1 MKQIQSLFLKS
12 LGFISMLFVLLTL
25 QFCKTTNVSTK
36 EYENIQKEPLISYN
50 KDILP
55 MMKQKC
61 TPCHFPERGRKKMLD
76 TYVATKNNIEDILYR
91 VLLSE
96 NHEDFMPFKSKKEP
110 LTEAEIKLMKKWVST
125 GMSE

>member
-1 MKQIQSLFLKS
+1 
-12 LGFISMLFVLLTL
+12 MLFVLLTL

-36 EYENIQKEPLISYN
+36 KYDEIKEEPLISYN

-55 MMKQKC
+55 MMTQKC

-76 TYVATKNNIEDILYR
+76 TYATTKMNIEDILYR
-91 VLLSE
+91 VQLPE